1 MKTLKTPAALVS
13 MSCYQFALYAGADSK
28 GLDSI
33 DKRFSS
39 MGNYLLAEVPLEGLK
54 HVTKK
59 DLDALAKGQD
69 MAKPLDAKKKA
80 AVMQMLCKEFDLK
93 VKDKGATAYLWGL
106 FRHEEATQ
114 MLPEHMWITNGDEI
128 YDTMPG
134 APIRW
139 QKSKKGLN
147 PPSEA
152 HDVPAGEVASIG
164 LDALTAGH
172 LTILGARDWK

>member
-1 MKTLKTPAALVS
+1 
-13 MSCYQFALYAGADSK
+13 MSCYQFALYAGTDAK
-28 GLDSI
+28 GLTSVGD
-33 DKRFSS
+33 RFSS
-39 MGNYLLAEVPLEGLK
+39 MGNYLLAEIPLQGLK

-59 DLDALAKGQD
+59 DLDTLVAGQD

-80 AVMQMLCKEFDLK
+80 AVMQMLCKEFGLT
-93 VKDKGATAYLWGL
+93 VKAKGATAFLWGL

-139 QKSKKGLN
+139 QKNAKGLN

-152 HDVPAGEVASIG
+152 HKVPADEVACIG
-164 LDALTAGH
+164 LESLTAGH
-172 LTILGARDWK
+172 LAIINSGDWK